1 MNWLARLRVPYDV
14 VAIKGLYDGYK
25 WHQAL
30 WDAFPGMAKEKR
42 KSLTR
47 IEKKEWEYL
56 VYILSEY
63 EPIRPE
69 WCPEDSWSL
78 KEIASSFL
86 NHEFYRFDLIANP
99 TKSIKKIGEDGL
111 PTKNGKRLALLK
123 PEEQRNWIVRKGEEG
138 GFMILNKPFLEIG
151 KAQRMIFRQKGL
163 EGCHYSVGF
172 RGVLK
177 VTDRGKFYK
186 TFQKGIGTA
195 KAFGFGM
202 LMLKPINFK

>member
-1 MNWLARLRVPYDV
+1 MNWLARLTVPYDI
-14 VAIKGLYDGYK
+14 VARKGLNNGYE
-25 WHQAL
+25 WHCAL
-30 WDAFPGMAKEKR
+30 WDLFPGRAKEKR
-42 KSLTR
+42 KFLTR

-56 VYILSEY
+56 IYFLSEY
-63 EPIRPE
+63 KPLRPE
-69 WCPEDSWSL
+69 WCSKERWAL

-99 TKSIKKIGEDGL
+99 TRNVEKIGKDGL
-111 PTKNGKRLALLK
+111 PTKNGTRLALLRT
-123 PEEQRNWIVRKGEEG
+123 EEQRRWIARKGEEG

-151 KAQRMIFRQKGL
+151 KAQRMIFRQKGRD
-163 EGCHYSVGF
+163 GCHYSVGF

-177 VTDRGKFYK
+177 ATDREKFYK

-202 LMLKPINFK
+202 LMLQPINFK

>member
-14 VAIKGLYDGYK
+14 VAIKGFYDGYK

-56 VYILSEY
+56 VYILSED

-69 WCPEDSWSL
+69 WCPEESWAL

-99 TKSIKKIGEDGL
+99 TKSVKKIGKDGK
-111 PTKNGKRLALLK
+111 PTKNGTRLALFR
-123 PEEQRNWIVRKGEEG
+123 PEEQRMWIVRKGNEG
-138 GFMILNKPFLEIG
+138 GFTILNETSLEIG
-151 KAQRMIFRQKGL
+151 KAQRMSFHQKGS
-163 EGCHYSVGF
+163 EGCHYSVNF

-177 VTDRGKFYK
+177 VTDPKKFNK

-202 LMLKPINFK
+202 LLLQPINI